1 MAKIGNL
8 SITDWRNWRLGALN
22 IGSSARSAFG
32 VGEMLILQLPGMV
45 VLLGRLPDAHPNV
58 KVITVSVLSIQLI
71 VLSTNL
77 PVAKI

>member
-1 MAKIGNL
+1 
-8 SITDWRNWRLGALN
+8 
-22 IGSSARSAFG
+22 
-32 VGEMLILQLPGMV
+32 MLILQLPGMV

-58 KVITVSVLSIQLI
+58 KVITVSVFSIQLI